1 MAVKEQLKNFETVAE
16 QLLTQKLVTEDVLQ
30 SAIEEAIKTERSL
43 LRLLVDS
50 GALKEAD
57 RLRFLHKMLELPVV
71 SLRDIMPRP
80 EVSGFLSVDKCRRH
94 RVVPLRIEAAKLLIA
109 MEDPT
114 DISALTAAETASE
127 MDLKPV
133 LASGADIDLA
143 ISRMPDLD
151 SADAERPSTSPF
163 IQKLVL
169 LILTFVPS
177 VAFYV
182 AIFLS
187 GKNGPAFTRELDEFG
202 RVLFL
207 LLTWGSWASIAYFI
221 TDIVF
226 TQKPKR

>member
-1 MAVKEQLKNFETVAE
+1 MTVKEQLKNFETVAE
-16 QLLTQKLVTEDVLQ
+16 KLLSQKLVSEDVLQ
-30 SAIEEAIKTERSL
+30 TAIEEAIKHERSL
-43 LRLLVDS
+43 LRVLVDNGS
-50 GALKEAD
+50 LKESD
-57 RLRFLHKMLELPVV
+57 RLRFLHKTLELPVV

-94 RVVPLRIEAAKLLIA
+94 RIVPLRIESSKLLIA

-114 DISALTAAETASE
+114 DISACTAAETASE

-133 LASGADIDLA
+133 LASAADIDLA

-151 SADAERPSTSPF
+151 SADAQAPGTSPI

-169 LILTFVPS
+169 LVLTFVPS
-177 VAFYV
+177 VAFYM

-226 TQKPKR
+226 GSKPKR

>member
-1 MAVKEQLKNFETVAE
+1 MTVKEHLKNFETVAE
-16 QLLTQKLVTEDVLQ
+16 QLLAQKLVTEDALQ
-30 SAIEEAIKTERSL
+30 AAIEEAIKNERSL
-43 LRLLVDS
+43 LRVLVDT

-57 RLRFLHKMLELPVV
+57 RLRFLHKSLELPVV

-94 RVVPLRIEAAKLLIA
+94 RFVPLRIEAGKLLIA

-114 DISALTAAETASE
+114 DIAASTAAETASE

-133 LASGADIDLA
+133 LASAADIDLA

-151 SADAERPSTSPF
+151 SADGAAPGTSPI

-169 LILTFVPS
+169 LVLTFVPS
-177 VAFYV
+177 VAFYM

-226 TQKPKR
+226 GSKPNR